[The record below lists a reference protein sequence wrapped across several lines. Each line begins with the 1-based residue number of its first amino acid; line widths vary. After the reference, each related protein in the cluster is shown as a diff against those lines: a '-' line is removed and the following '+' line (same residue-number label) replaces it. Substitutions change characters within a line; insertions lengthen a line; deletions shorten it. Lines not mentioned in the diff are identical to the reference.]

1 MKKLSFVFIFLLIFL
16 STSFGETKIKLAILD
31 FKVIGL
37 NMDLALAIYDEFVI
51 RLIDSGKFTVTERD
65 DLEKVMN
72 ELSLQ
77 NQDEFDEKSS
87 VEIGKYLGAQIVLF
101 GKIQK
106 IGSKYRLSIK
116 GVEVKTATAAF
127 AKLIT
132 VENEDLLFD
141 NIPLLINQIIDE
153 TTVGER
159 KEEQKILNKEKQQK
173 IEELNNKINSL
184 KNDIKNMEEQNKE
197 NKTKI
202 TGSLAGLGTCWGLFG
217 LSIIGTGVGFGV
229 MGYYYDQNQKA
240 ESISKIEEY
249 ATNGSAGLWSGIG
262 FSIGAVVSLIPA
274 LALTGYYIH
283 ISGYERNI
291 DKKRKDLQRLELDKQ
306 KLTLFDL
313 KINKDTIAL
322 AFTIKL

>member
-1 MKKLSFVFIFLLIFL
+1 MKKLSFIFLFLLIFIAA
-16 STSFGETKIKLAILD
+16 SFSQEKIKLAVLD

-51 RLIDSGKFTVTERD
+51 RLIDSGKFTVAERE
-65 DLEKVMN
+65 DLKKVMS

-77 NQDEFDEKSS
+77 NQDEFDETSS
-87 VEIGKYLGAQIVLF
+87 VEIGKYLGAEIVLF

-127 AKLIT
+127 AKLVT

-153 TTVGER
+153 TTGGEK

-184 KNDIKNMEEQNKE
+184 KDDIKNMEEQNIE
-197 NKTKI
+197 NKSKI
-202 TGSLAGLGTCWGLFG
+202 TGSLAGLGTCWALFG
-217 LSIIGTGVGFGV
+217 LSAIGTGVGFGL
-229 MGYYYDQNQKA
+229 MGYYYDLNSKA
-240 ESISKIEEY
+240 ETISMIDQY
-249 ATNGSAGLWSGIG
+249 ASYGSTSFWAGIG
-262 FSIGAVVSLIPA
+262 CSIGALIALIPA
-274 LALTGYYIH
+274 LAITGYYAH
-283 ISGYERNI
+283 ISGFERNI
-291 DKKRKDLQRLELDKQ
+291 DKKRKELQRLELDKQ
-306 KLTLFDL
+306 KLTLFDV
-313 KINKDTIAL
+313 KFNNETVTL